1 MYSTASP
8 SPAVAVGIDGS
19 RWSVDA
25 ALWAVD
31 EAVSRDVPLRLLYV
45 VEPRPHTTFDPQQAA
60 RDLACAEVSVRQTL
74 VAVESAEKPVKIE
87 WEVLQGDPTRVLLNA
102 ARSADLM
109 CIGSLG
115 IAHATGQRPG
125 STAAALATS
134 AQCPV
139 AIVRSTQH
147 WSTRPRQVVVEIDES
162 PDSVYVLDAG
172 IGEARLRGAPLTVLA
187 TWQSELDDVRE
198 TTADENVRAQLDKR
212 LARYRQANPDIEFN
226 TVAARGSTM
235 NYLAHQSDSVQMVV
249 VGQNRRRGLG
259 EIVGSAQTTPHR
271 IDCSVLICRH
281 HHRL

>member
-1 MYSTASP
+1 
-8 SPAVAVGIDGS
+8 
-19 RWSVDA
+19 VDA